1 MEPHSTRPA
10 PQFNDG
16 IKNFPRFS
24 RLIYADILVGETS
37 DPVLFILLIENK
49 HSPNQFMQKLLDAQ
63 VKLWDTIL
71 EQAA

>member
-1 MEPHSTRPA
+1 MTPFQKLCSL
-10 PQFNDG
+10 
-16 IKNFPRFS
+16 KNFEDHLKES
-24 RLIYADILVGETS
+24 VDIQS
-37 DPVLFILLIENK
+37 FLLIENK